1 MKHIFAPLL
10 SIICCLYS
18 LSANAQQLIAPSG
31 GDSPTVSWAIGEV
44 ISGYNQTDD
53 CIIVQGILSYI
64 DLSLPV
70 GIETNEWQE
79 KTVIWPSPVN
89 DCLNVSMPQYSSAV
103 YINIYSL
110 NGVLVK
116 QFSLLKSPSTY
127 NVSSLTSGIYS
138 IKFTDMHGKT
148 IVTKKI
154 MKL

>member
-1 MKHIFAPLL
+1 MKHICVLLL
-10 SIICCLYS
+10 SIICYLDS
-18 LSANAQQLIAPSG
+18 PPANAQQLIAPAG
-31 GDSPTVSWAIGEV
+31 GDSPTVSWVIGEV
-44 ISGYNQTDD
+44 IGGYSQTDD
-53 CIIVQGILSYI
+53 CTIVQGILSYI

-79 KTVIWPSPVN
+79 KTVIWPSPVS
-89 DCLNVSMPQYSSAV
+89 DYLNVSMPPYSSVV
-103 YINIYSL
+103 YIHIYSL

-116 QFSLLKSPSTY
+116 QFNLLKSPSTY

-138 IKFTDMHGKT
+138 IKFTDISGKT